1 MANLFFSFRWRISLM
16 QRYHTQ
22 LDNWKT
28 VNLIFIVRPLHP
40 FIPILPFYSTC
51 TNHRTKN
58 LSFNCVFFWVR
69 SHGPFFDHMCNSYF
83 TCNTGRLRT
92 STGLLIITCV
102 EFDPRLRLTSSTE
115 SGEWMCLYTH
125 THKVQARAFNA
136 TMMILV
142 NLLDKKIV
150 SADGIQ

>member
-1 MANLFFSFRWRISLM
+1 MKDIFDAAIPYSTW
-16 QRYHTQ
+16 Q
-22 LDNWKT
+22 LKNCKLDFYRETSTPIYSNS
-28 VNLIFIVRPLHP
+28 
-40 FIPILPFYSTC
+40 PILFYMHKSP
-51 TNHRTKN
+51 NKK
-58 LSFNCVFFWVR
+58 SFFQLCFFFLVR